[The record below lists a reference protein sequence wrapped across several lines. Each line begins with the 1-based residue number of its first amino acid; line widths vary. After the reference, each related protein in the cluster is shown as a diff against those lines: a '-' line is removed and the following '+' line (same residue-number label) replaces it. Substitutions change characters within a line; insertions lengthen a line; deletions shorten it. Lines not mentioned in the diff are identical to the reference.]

1 MLIGIIAVAVLA
13 GAGYLLAQGLLGN
26 KDDTTTPV
34 PVPTVIGFPQDRAI
48 QELESV
54 NLKAAVKTKVSATV
68 KPGRVVDQ
76 DPVAGTTLAPGSTV
90 TIFVAKAP
98 PTVVVPTFTGLTL
111 DAAQTLADTNHLVLR
126 PTDGVSDTVPVGSII
141 SQDPPPGGEVP
152 VGSEVAVVVSAPPA
166 TVTVDD
172 VTCLSFGAAKAAL
185 RDQGLV
191 AVLGGTAPLLPQCPN
206 PNRIAMQDPAAGAT
220 VDVGST
226 VTLFTGRPGRQRVRQ
241 GRRGRRDDLVRAR
254 NVHRGRTRILDRHFT
269 NLDGPVFALTNLPEV
284 VKGRCSPGTPGRR
297 SRCGDC
303 SWTSSLRGGRD
314 RRADAAGE
322 ARAEQ
327 LYERVFVEYGD
338 DSVAQLGG
346 VHLACEQ
353 ASQLLCK
360 ALEWGRL
367 AAYLEQSTRYMRYD
381 DKPGGAWRATVPP
394 EIARDAI
401 EQRFRA
407 HLDSAFTA
415 YGRMYEPLESFFM
428 ERFPKEDGDTDFV
441 YRSTILAKTCD
452 TLRLLLPASTRSNL
466 GIYAT
471 GQSYEQLLMRLAAHP
486 LAEMREYGDLMLVEL
501 RKVIPAFLT
510 RVDVDER
517 GRAWTAY
524 WRETRETVHDVTAKA
539 LTGIDPEPR
548 PEVTLTD
555 WDPDGEV
562 KVIAAALYAH
572 SDLPDDQLLALAREL
587 TPEQRAAVLGATVGD
602 RANRRH
608 KPGRAWERTDYRFD
622 VCCDFGAF
630 RDLQR
635 HRPLTIEWQRLTT
648 EHGFDTPAAIDEAGL
663 RGSGIGRWRR
673 APSWNAIS
681 GTRGWERPRNTP
693 WRWRTASGSSC
704 R

>member
-1 MLIGIIAVAVLA
+1 
-13 GAGYLLAQGLLGN
+13 
-26 KDDTTTPV
+26 
-34 PVPTVIGFPQDRAI
+34 
-48 QELESV
+48 
-54 NLKAAVKTKVSATV
+54 
-68 KPGRVVDQ
+68 
-76 DPVAGTTLAPGSTV
+76 V
-90 TIFVAKAP
+90 TIWYAP
-98 PTVVVPTFTGLTL
+98 ETFT
-111 DAAQTLADTNHLVLR
+111 AD
-126 PTDGVSDTVPVGSII
+126 
-141 SQDPPPGGEVP
+141 E
-152 VGSEVAVVVSAPPA
+152 
-166 TVTVDD
+166 
-172 VTCLSFGAAKAAL
+172 
-185 RDQGLV
+185 
-191 AVLGGTAPLLPQCPN
+191 
-206 PNRIAMQDPAAGAT
+206 
-220 VDVGST
+220 
-226 VTLFTGRPGRQRVRQ
+226 
-241 GRRGRRDDLVRAR
+241 RG
-254 NVHRGRTRILDRHFT
+254 ILDRHFT

-284 VKGRCSPGTPGRR
+284 VKGALFARY
-297 SRCGDC
+297 SR
-303 SWTSSLRGGRD
+303 TKKSLRRLFLDEFAEDVGATGELTR
-314 RRADAAGE
+314 AGE
-322 ARAEQ
+322 TRAEQ

-381 DKPGGAWRATVPP
+381 DKPGGAWRATLPP
-394 EIARDAI
+394 EIAGDPI

-407 HLDSAFTA
+407 YLDSAFAA

-428 ERFPKEDGDTDFV
+428 ERFPKEDADTDFV

-452 TLRLLLPASTRSNL
+452 TLRLLLPAATRSNL

-562 KVIAAALYAH
+562 KVIAAALYAQ

-663 RGSGIGRWRR
+663 RGEWDRAIEASAVMERDLRDAGLGEASQYAVAMAYRIRFVMQMNAREAMHLTELRSQPQGHPTYRRVAQEMHRLIADVHPTLGAAFTYVSHEDVDLERLEAERRTEVKRNALGR
-673 APSWNAIS
+673 N
-681 GTRGWERPRNTP
+681 
-693 WRWRTASGSSC
+693 
-704 R
+704 